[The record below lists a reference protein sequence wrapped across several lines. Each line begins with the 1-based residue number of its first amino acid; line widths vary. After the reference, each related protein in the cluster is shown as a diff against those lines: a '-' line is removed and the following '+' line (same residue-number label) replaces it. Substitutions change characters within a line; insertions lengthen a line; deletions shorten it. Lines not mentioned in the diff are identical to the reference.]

1 MPLRLVMWDV
11 DGTVAE
17 TEEAGHRIA
26 FNRAF
31 EEAGLPW
38 RWDVA
43 RYGELLRVTGGRER
57 LLRDMQDRPDA
68 PSDDDGRDALA
79 RRLHAAKNAHYAQ
92 RVREGRIPARP
103 GVCRLMDELDAAGVA
118 QAVVTTT
125 SRANVDA
132 LFPQL
137 LGAQWLG
144 RFATVVCAE
153 DAPLKK
159 PHPQAY
165 ALALQRTGVAP
176 AEAMAIEDSP
186 NGLQAARAAGVACLI
201 TQSLY
206 FREGDFRDAVRVVDG
221 LDGPP
226 RVTVDALRAWMGMA
240 VGFGGCAGPR

>member
-17 TEEAGHRIA
+17 TEDEGHRAA
-26 FNRAF
+26 FNLAF
-31 EEAGLPW
+31 GDAGLPW
-38 RWDVA
+38 RWGVA
-43 RYGELLRVTGGRER
+43 RYGELLRVAGGRER

-68 PSDDDGRDALA
+68 PADAVARDALA
-79 RRLHAAKNAHYAQ
+79 RRLHAAKNAHYAHL
-92 RVREGRIPARP
+92 VREGRIPARP
-103 GVCRLMDELDAAGVA
+103 GVCRLMDELAAAGVA

-132 LFPQL
+132 LFPHL

-176 AEAMAIEDSP
+176 ADALAIEDSP
-186 NGLQAARAAGVACLI
+186 NGLHAAAAAGVACLI
-201 TQSLY
+201 TRSLY
-206 FREGDFRDAVRVVDG
+206 FRDADFSGAAHVVDG
-221 LDGPP
+221 LEGPAG
-226 RVTVDALRAWMGMA
+226 VTVNALRAM
-240 VGFGGCAGPR
+240 VG

>member
-17 TEEAGHRIA
+17 TEDEGHRVA
-26 FNRAF
+26 FNQAF
-31 EEAGLPW
+31 AEAGLSW

-43 RYGELLRVTGGRER
+43 RYGELLKVTGGRER

-68 PSDDDGRDALA
+68 PAGTLSRDELA
-79 RRLHAAKNAHYAQ
+79 RRLHAAKNEHYAR

-103 GVCRLMDELDAAGVA
+103 GVLRLMDELAAAGVA

-137 LGAQWLG
+137 LGADWLA
-144 RFATVVCAE
+144 RWATVVCAE

-165 ALALQRTGVAP
+165 ELALQRTGVAP
-176 AEAMAIEDSP
+176 ADALAIEDSP
-186 NGLQAARAAGVACLI
+186 NGLQAAGAAGVACLI
-201 TQSLY
+201 TRSL
-206 FREGDFRDAVRVVDG
+206 FFRDADFTGARRVVDN
-221 LDGPP
+221 LDGTEV
-226 RVTVDALRAWMGMA
+226 VTVETLRALL
-240 VGFGGCAGPR
+240 R